1 MVHLTQRNFSHDQR
15 ISATGFH
22 TPGETAILLHMTTPD
37 AAEPA
42 YTVDELAARAGVT
55 VRTVRFYSSRGL
67 LPPPVLGPR
76 RVGRYGEEHLAR
88 LDLIGQMQRQGM
100 TLSAIERHLRQLPPD
115 LSPRELAVQRAVV
128 ASWAPETEET
138 LDRRELRRRA
148 GRPLS
153 DEDLRRLAAMGVLA
167 RVADGDREDRDEDAA
182 DPGEQAD
189 RTGGAPEE
197 RYRVDTGLLRL
208 GVELLDV
215 PLSQQTVL
223 AARSVLTEHSRA
235 AAHELSELL
244 RTAVAG
250 RGTEDVRSLSA
261 HMHPLV
267 VQALLTTFQRSLRQ
281 ELRAWLHSAGG

>member
-1 MVHLTQRNFSHDQR
+1 
-15 ISATGFH
+15 
-22 TPGETAILLHMTTPD
+22 MTTPD

-76 RVGRYGEEHLAR
+76 RVGRYGEQHLAR
-88 LDLIGQMQRQGM
+88 LDLIGQMRRQGM
-100 TLSAIERHLRQLPPD
+100 TLAAIERHLRQLPPR

-128 ASWAPETEET
+128 ASWAPESEET
-138 LDRRELRRRA
+138 IGRRELDRRA

-167 RVADGDREDRDEDAA
+167 RAADGDREEGAA

-189 RTGGAPEE
+189 RAGGAAEE

-215 PLSQQTVL
+215 PLSQETVL

-244 RTAVAG
+244 RAAVAG

-281 ELRAWLHSAGG
+281 ELRAWLHSAGE